1 MYRICLKVTRLQAD
15 LCLCVCVCVC
25 VPFLVSDGEHT
36 SPEMALTIHLL
47 RADQHS
53 PVFQVTAPLLEVS
66 PGGSTSIGKK
76 WEPARMAVEIGPY
89 FT

>member
-1 MYRICLKVTRLQAD
+1 MYRTCLKVTRLQAD
-15 LCLCVCVCVC
+15 LCLC

-76 WEPARMAVEIGPY
+76 WEPARKWLWR
-89 FT
+89 